1 MNTIQEERVRGYF
14 INAAQE
20 LIRGEGVD
28 VVSARNVAER
38 AGYSYAT
45 LYNYFKDIRDLIF
58 SCIEG
63 FLIEC
68 REFVESGTAGI
79 KSGEERLMAIL
90 EQYVK
95 FFIQYPGI
103 FDLLYQQKAGS
114 ISTKKSNFG
123 KIYQFFDSLTD
134 REWNECVG
142 KNLITQDERTVKQ
155 EQLKLLV
162 HGLLLFY
169 LNNRIE
175 CTYKEIIDRIRKLN
189 PICC

>member
-1 MNTIQEERVRGYF
+1 MNPIQEERIKGYF

-20 LIRGEGVD
+20 IIRGEGVG

-63 FLIEC
+63 FLKECKDFIESQTC
-68 REFVESGTAGI
+68 GI
-79 KSGEERLMAIL
+79 KSGEERLMAII
-90 EQYVK
+90 ENYVR

-103 FDLLYQQKAGS
+103 FDLLFQQKAGS
-114 ISTKKSNFG
+114 ISTDRSNFNT
-123 KIYQFFDSLTD
+123 IYSFFDSLTD
-134 REWNECVG
+134 KDWDKCVE
-142 KNLITQDERTVKQ
+142 KNIISQEDRKEKQ
-155 EQLKLLV
+155 EQFKLSI

-175 CTYKEIIDRIRKLN
+175 CSYKELIDRVNKLN
-189 PICC
+189 MIY